1 MSSIIENTIANTQ
14 LLANSYE
21 SIVGDISTVAKDLR
35 KRFLAEGI
43 ITEIPRL
50 DASEAGRT
58 SLCAIDGASAS
69 DKLQSA
75 DLLMAGA
82 TLHDGAQ
89 SKTLFGNPDDAPSIS
104 YSDIR
109 MHSSKNDDLLS
120 AMRAY
125 TELWVLGA
133 SPHDVSIID
142 GAYLGNFLTVLYRI
156 QESKQSAQGVID
168 FMRKNDDGNF
178 VNGLSKIFDIGNREK
193 DGKSLVALAKSDSSR
208 DMVKTYAEDASF
220 FVTDKILAEYLLQ
233 PGEMILPLSV
243 RANKDKVSLLEYI
256 KEKENWAGFKWNPRS
271 SLSESDFKIVEKIFT
286 LGQGNKDKYLF
297 SLYTYLYDSYFYT
310 YFKPHNFTTSSHALR
325 MEYSTRKRDYTVVG
339 AELVSHIDADVTTP
353 SIKEPVSQYMVDK
366 LIKQPISTSMK
377 YMRAT
382 LPTLISSQYNP
393 HGLAT
398 SYRT

>member
-14 LLANSYE
+14 ALAQSYE

-50 DASEAGRT
+50 EASEAGET

-82 TLHDGAQ
+82 TLHDGAK
-89 SKTLFGNPDDAPSIS
+89 SKKLFENPDDAPSIS

-109 MHSSKNDDLLS
+109 IHASKNDDLLS

-156 QESKQSAQGVID
+156 QESKQSAQSVID

-178 VNGLSKIFDIGNREK
+178 INGLSKIFDIGNREK
-193 DGKSLVALAKSDSSR
+193 EGKSLVALAKSDSSR

-220 FVTDKILAEYLLQ
+220 FFTDKILAEYLLQ

-243 RANKDKVSLLEYI
+243 RANKDKVSLLEYM
-256 KEKENWAGFKWNPRS
+256 KEKENWAGFKWNPKS
-271 SLSESDFKIVEKIFT
+271 SLSTDDFKTVEKIFT
-286 LGQGNKDKYLF
+286 LGQENKDKYLF

-310 YFKPHNFTTSSHALR
+310 YFKPHNFTGTSHALR
-325 MEYSTRKRDYTVVG
+325 MEYSTRKRNYTAVG
-339 AELVSHIDADVTTP
+339 TQLVSHIDADVTTP
-353 SIKEPVSQYMVDK
+353 TIKEPVSQYMVDK
-366 LIKQPISTSMK
+366 IIKQPISTSMK

-382 LPTLISSQYNP
+382 LPSLISSQYNP
-393 HGLAT
+393 QGLAT